1 MAKSSMVKENNM
13 LIITKDTEKLIT
25 IVEGT
30 GDNLT
35 DEDIKDGYT
44 DYVMTSIYRVE
55 GEDIVLEDS
64 GQMLSQTPIE
74 DLEEDELVRRVLD
87 YWGLGEEDWLKGV
100 M

>member
-1 MAKSSMVKENNM
+1 M

-25 IVEGT
+25 IVEGS

-35 DEDIKDGYT
+35 SEDIADGYI
-44 DYVMTSIYRVE
+44 DYVMTSIYHVD

-74 DLEEDELVRRVLD
+74 DLGEDDLVSRVLD
-87 YWGLGEEDWLKGV
+87 YWSLGGEDWLKGV
-100 M
+100 I

>member
-1 MAKSSMVKENNM
+1 M

-55 GEDIVLEDS
+55 GEDIILEDS

-74 DLEEDELVRRVLD
+74 DLEEDELVKRVLD
-87 YWGLGEEDWLKGV
+87 YWGLGEEDWIKGV

>member
-1 MAKSSMVKENNM
+1 M

-44 DYVMTSIYRVE
+44 DYVMTSIYRVD
-55 GEDIVLEDS
+55 GEDIVLEDG
-64 GQMLSQTPIE
+64 GQMLSKTPIE
-74 DLEEDELVRRVLD
+74 DLEEDELVARVLD
-87 YWGLGEEDWLKGV
+87 YWGLVGEDWLKGV

>member
-1 MAKSSMVKENNM
+1 M

-35 DEDIKDGYT
+35 EEDIEDGYI

-55 GEDIVLEDS
+55 GEDIVLEDG

-74 DLEEDELVRRVLD
+74 DLEEDELVKRVLD
-87 YWGLGEEDWLKGV
+87 YWGLGEEDWIKGV

>member
-1 MAKSSMVKENNM
+1 M

-30 GDNLT
+30 GDNLLK
-35 DEDIKDGYT
+35 EDIADGFV
-44 DYVMTSIYRVE
+44 DYVLTSIYHVD

-64 GQMLSQTPIE
+64 GQMLSKTMIE

-87 YWGLGEEDWLKGV
+87 YWGLDGEDWIKGV
-100 M
+100 L

>member
-1 MAKSSMVKENNM
+1 M
-13 LIITKDTEKLIT
+13 LIITKDTEKLIM

-87 YWGLGEEDWLKGV
+87 YWGLGEEDWIKGV
-100 M
+100 A

>member
-1 MAKSSMVKENNM
+1 M

-35 DEDIKDGYT
+35 DEDIEDGYT
-44 DYVMTSIYRVE
+44 DYVMTSVYRVD
-55 GEDIVLEDS
+55 GEDIVLEDG
-64 GQMLSQTPIE
+64 GQMLSRTPIE

-87 YWGLGEEDWLKGV
+87 YWGLGEEDWIKEVL
-100 M
+100 

>member
-1 MAKSSMVKENNM
+1 M

-44 DYVMTSIYRVE
+44 DYVMTSIYRVD
-55 GEDIVLEDS
+55 GEDIMLEDG
-64 GQMLSQTPIE
+64 GQMLSQTPIA
-74 DLEEDELVRRVLD
+74 DLEEDELVSRVLD
-87 YWGLGEEDWLKGV
+87 YWGLGGEDWIKGV

>member
-1 MAKSSMVKENNM
+1 M

-25 IVEGT
+25 IAEGT

-35 DEDIKDGYT
+35 DEDIEDGYT
-44 DYVMTSIYRVE
+44 DYVMTSVYNVD

-87 YWGLGEEDWLKGV
+87 YWGLGEEDWTKVV

>member
-1 MAKSSMVKENNM
+1 M

-35 DEDIKDGYT
+35 EEDLKDGFV

-55 GEDIVLEDS
+55 DDEIMLEDG
-64 GQMLSQTPIE
+64 GQMLSMTPIAE
-74 DLEEDELVRRVLD
+74 LEEEELVKRVLD
-87 YWGLGEEDWLKGV
+87 YWGLGDEDWIKGTL
-100 M
+100 

>member
-1 MAKSSMVKENNM
+1 M

-44 DYVMTSIYRVE
+44 DYVMTSVYRVE
-55 GEDIVLEDS
+55 GEEIVLEDG
-64 GQMLSQTPIE
+64 GQMLSQTPIK
-74 DLEEDELVRRVLD
+74 DLEEEELVRRVLD
-87 YWGLGEEDWLKGV
+87 YWGLGDEDYIKGV

>member
-1 MAKSSMVKENNM
+1 M

-35 DEDIKDGYT
+35 DEDIKDGYI
-44 DYVMTSIYRVE
+44 DYVMTSIYNVD
-55 GEDIVLEDS
+55 GEDITLEDG
-64 GQMLSQTPIE
+64 GQMLSKTPIK
-74 DLEEDELVRRVLD
+74 DLEEEDLVNRVLD
-87 YWGLGEEDWLKGV
+87 YWGLGGEDWLKGV

>member
-1 MAKSSMVKENNM
+1 M

-25 IVEGT
+25 LVEGT

-35 DEDIKDGYT
+35 AEDEAEGFV
-44 DYVMTSIYRVE
+44 DYVMTSIYEVD
-55 GEDIVLEDS
+55 GEDINLIDS
-64 GQMLSQTPIE
+64 GQMLSMTPIE

-87 YWGLGEEDWLKGV
+87 YWSLGEEDWLKGV

>member
-1 MAKSSMVKENNM
+1 M

-44 DYVMTSIYRVE
+44 DYVMTSVYRVE
-55 GEDIVLEDS
+55 GEDIVLEDG
-64 GQMLSQTPIE
+64 GQMLSQTPIK

>member
-1 MAKSSMVKENNM
+1 M
-13 LIITKDTEKLIT
+13 LIITKDTEYLIT

-35 DEDIKDGYT
+35 AEDIKDGYK
-44 DYVMTSIYRVE
+44 DYVMTSIYEVD
-55 GEDIVLEDS
+55 GEDINLKDS
-64 GQMLSQTPIE
+64 GQMLSTTPIE

-87 YWGLGEEDWLKGV
+87 YWELGGEDWLKGV

>member
-1 MAKSSMVKENNM
+1 M

-44 DYVMTSIYRVE
+44 DYVMTSIYRVD
-55 GEDIVLEDS
+55 GEDIVLEDG
-64 GQMLSQTPIE
+64 GQMLSQTAIE

>member
-1 MAKSSMVKENNM
+1 M

-30 GDNLT
+30 GDNLLP
-35 DEDIKDGYT
+35 EDIADGFV
-44 DYVMTSIYRVE
+44 DYVMTSIYEVD
-55 GEDIVLEDS
+55 GEDINLIDS
-64 GQMLSQTPIE
+64 GQMLSMTPIK

-87 YWGLGEEDWLKGV
+87 YWSLGEEDWIKGV

>member
-1 MAKSSMVKENNM
+1 M

-35 DEDIKDGYT
+35 EEDIEDGYI

-55 GEDIVLEDS
+55 GEDIVLEDG

>member
-1 MAKSSMVKENNM
+1 M

-35 DEDIKDGYT
+35 DEDIKDGFV

-55 GEDIVLEDS
+55 GEDIILEDG

-74 DLEEDELVRRVLD
+74 DLEEDELVKRVLD
-87 YWGLGEEDWLKGV
+87 YWGLGEEDWIKGV
-100 M
+100 I

>member
-1 MAKSSMVKENNM
+1 M
-13 LIITKDTEKLIT
+13 LIITMDTEKLIT
-25 IVEGT
+25 IVEGA

-55 GEDIVLEDS
+55 GEDIVLEDG
-64 GQMLSQTPIE
+64 GQMLSKTPIA
-74 DLEEDELVRRVLD
+74 DLEEDELVKRVLD
-87 YWGLGEEDWLKGV
+87 YWGLGEEDWIKGV

>member
-1 MAKSSMVKENNM
+1 M
-13 LIITKDTEKLIT
+13 LIITKNSERLIT

-35 DEDIKDGYT
+35 DEDIKDGYI

-55 GEDIVLEDS
+55 GEEIILEDG

-74 DLEEDELVRRVLD
+74 DLEEDELVKRVLD
-87 YWGLGEEDWLKGV
+87 YWDLGEEDWIKGA

>member
-1 MAKSSMVKENNM
+1 M

-25 IVEGT
+25 IQEGT

-35 DEDIKDGYT
+35 NEDIEHGYI
-44 DYVMTSIYRVE
+44 DYVMTSIYHVE
-55 GEDIVLEDS
+55 GENIVLEDS
-64 GQMLSQTPIE
+64 GQMLSRPLIK

-87 YWGLGEEDWLKGV
+87 YWELGEEDWIKGV

>member
-1 MAKSSMVKENNM
+1 M

-35 DEDIKDGYT
+35 DEDIEDGYI
-44 DYVMTSIYRVE
+44 DYVMTSVYRVE
-55 GEDIVLEDS
+55 GEDLVLEDG

>member
-1 MAKSSMVKENNM
+1 M

-25 IVEGT
+25 IVEGA

-35 DEDIKDGYT
+35 AEDEADGFV
-44 DYVMTSIYRVE
+44 DYVMTSIYHVD

-64 GQMLSQTPIE
+64 GQMLSKYLIE

-87 YWGLGEEDWLKGV
+87 YWELGGEDWIKGV
-100 M
+100 L